1 MAKKSR
7 THTNKKALF
16 LPKNKGGIN
25 IKEPEV
31 HNLAMRIKHL
41 LNLKY
46 KKDQLPWS
54 YLATYWLA
62 KDIYKFGKEYNYL
75 KNNNRA
81 KTTNQNTPFYYY
93 NLIYYIKT
101 QNPNLPKIK
110 ANTKLLYTNILQEG
124 SKQLKIAGEIQWQKY
139 FPSIDF
145 QKIWKNTYQS
155 YAQPYLNDL
164 YYRLL
169 HYSTKTNDYMHKCSN
184 NINPNYDHCGR
195 TEDNIRLLTKCPRIK
210 KLWTHYEPIL
220 TKLTEE
226 TNTPQEHLLMFN
238 VKNSP
243 KHTTKLTLTIIEV
256 ILYEI
261 WESRNNN
268 NYDKK
273 LLP

>member
-1 MAKKSR
+1 
-7 THTNKKALF
+7 
-16 LPKNKGGIN
+16 
-25 IKEPEV
+25 
-31 HNLAMRIKHL
+31 
-41 LNLKY
+41 
-46 KKDQLPWS
+46 
-54 YLATYWLA
+54 
-62 KDIYKFGKEYNYL
+62 
-75 KNNNRA
+75 
-81 KTTNQNTPFYYY
+81 
-93 NLIYYIKT
+93 
-101 QNPNLPKIK
+101 
-110 ANTKLLYTNILQEG
+110 
-124 SKQLKIAGEIQWQKY
+124 
-139 FPSIDF
+139 
-145 QKIWKNTYQS
+145 
-155 YAQPYLNDL
+155 
-164 YYRLL
+164 
-169 HYSTKTNDYMHKCSN
+169 MHKCSN